1 MLVLEVELALVFIIV
16 LVMVPVLVKV
26 LQPKYWKGFL
36 KVGYLHSCCFK
47 VQSLLAHSILED
59 TFRDN
64 QSFLSEHPPLS
75 WYWKSNVNWL
85 KQKQFFAHTHM
96 DAHTQHTQTPMQ
108 MYIHFK
114 NENHCV
120 CFYRS
125 NRGSPIYNGDVGVEL
140 HIQWRCSATWVY
152 QNSTNQYHTIP
163 HTTTHYHTMPHNTTQ
178 YHTLPHN
185 TTQYHTLPHNV
196 IQYHTIP
203 YTMVMCSHVGLSPRL
218 PVHTPYPVRC

>member
-1 MLVLEVELALVFIIV
+1 
-16 LVMVPVLVKV
+16 
-26 LQPKYWKGFL
+26 
-36 KVGYLHSCCFK
+36 
-47 VQSLLAHSILED
+47 
-59 TFRDN
+59 
-64 QSFLSEHPPLS
+64 
-75 WYWKSNVNWL
+75 
-85 KQKQFFAHTHM
+85 M

-152 QNSTNQYHTIP
+152 QNSTSQYYTIPHNTTQCHTIPCNPIYNGDVQPCGFIKTVQAITTHYHTIP
-163 HTTTHYHTMPHNTTQ
+163 HSTTQYHTMPHNVIQ
-178 YHTLPHN
+178 YNTLPHN
-185 TTQYHTLPHNV
+185 AMQHHA
-196 IQYHTIP
+196 IP